1 MCEKRKIEWYKS
13 QYPQGTRLQ
22 LVDME
27 DPYSPVPP
35 GMRGTVQFVDDAGQI
50 HMIWDNG
57 RTLAIVPEVDH
68 FRKLTDMEREAE
80 ECTSQITRQLLER
93 RGQDKSANQK
103 YPLLTGLSKK
113 EDVKLHNI
121 HEVACFICH
130 YGLEE
135 DLIILKEDGTL
146 FLSTFGIYIDQICDM
161 DYRDELLQVLIPMQR
176 KLDGTG
182 FDEEEDETSSIFMEF
197 FK

>member
-1 MCEKRKIEWYKS
+1 MRKEKIEWYKS
-13 QYPQGTRLQ
+13 QYSQGTRLQ

-27 DPYSPVPP
+27 DPYAPVPS
-35 GMRGTVQFVDDAGQI
+35 GMRGTVQLVDDAGQI

-68 FRKLTDMEREAE
+68 FRKLTEMERKAE
-80 ECTSQITRQLLER
+80 EFASQVVRQLQER
-93 RGQDKSANQK
+93 RGKVEAASQK
-103 YPLLTGLSKK
+103 YPLLTGISQK
-113 EDVKLHNI
+113 EDVKIHNI
-121 HEVACFICH
+121 QEVACFICH

-135 DLIILKEDGTL
+135 DLIILQEDGSL

-161 DYRDELLQVLIPMQR
+161 DYRDELLQVLIPMQLR
-176 KLDGTG
+176 LDGTG
-182 FDEEEDETSSIFMEF
+182 YVEEEDETSSIFMEF

>member
-1 MCEKRKIEWYKS
+1 MRKEKIEWYKS

-35 GMRGTVQFVDDAGQI
+35 GMRGTVQFVDDAGQV

-57 RTLAIVPEVDH
+57 RTLEIVPEVDQ
-68 FRKLTDMEREAE
+68 FRKLSDMERKAE
-80 ECTSQITRQLLER
+80 ECTSQIVRKLQER
-93 RGQDKSANQK
+93 GGQVESANQK

-121 HEVACFICH
+121 HEVASFICH
-130 YGLEE
+130 HGLEE

-161 DYRDELLQVLIPMQR
+161 DYRDELLQILVPMQHE
-176 KLDGTG
+176 LDGTE
-182 FDEEEDETSSIFMEF
+182 FEEEETSSIFMGF

>member
-1 MCEKRKIEWYKS
+1 MRKEKIELYKS

-27 DPYSPVPP
+27 DSYSPVPS

-50 HMIWDNG
+50 HLIWDNG
-57 RTLAIVPEVDH
+57 RTLAIVPEVDR
-68 FRKLTDMEREAE
+68 FRKLSDMERKAE
-80 ECTSQITRQLLER
+80 EYTSQVVRKLQER
-93 RGQDKSANQK
+93 GWQVESANQK
-103 YPLLTGLSKK
+103 YPLLTGLSQK

-121 HEVACFICH
+121 QEVACFICH

-161 DYRDELLQVLIPMQR
+161 DYRDELLQILVPMQHE
-176 KLDGTG
+176 LDGTE
-182 FDEEEDETSSIFMEF
+182 FEEEETSSIFMGF

>member
-1 MCEKRKIEWYKS
+1 MRKEKIEWYKS

-35 GMRGTVQFVDDAGQI
+35 GMRGTVQFVDDAGQV

-57 RTLAIVPEVDH
+57 RTLSIVPEVDH
-68 FRKLTDMEREAE
+68 FRKLNDTERKAE
-80 ECTSQITRQLLER
+80 ECTSQVVRQLQER
-93 RGQDKSANQK
+93 GGQIESANQK

-121 HEVACFICH
+121 QEVASFICH
-130 YGLEE
+130 HGLEE

-161 DYRDELLQVLIPMQR
+161 DYRDELLQILVPMQHE
-176 KLDGTG
+176 LDGTE
-182 FDEEEDETSSIFMEF
+182 FEEEETSSIFMGF